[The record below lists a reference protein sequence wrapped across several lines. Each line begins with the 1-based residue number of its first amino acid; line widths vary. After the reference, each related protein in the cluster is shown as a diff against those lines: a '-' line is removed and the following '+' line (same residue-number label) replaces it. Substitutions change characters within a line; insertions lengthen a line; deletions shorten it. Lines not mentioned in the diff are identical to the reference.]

1 MLQGGLFTRDWL
13 TQGILESA
21 QWRDLTD
28 DAVDQAREQIGEL
41 LTSLT
46 RRKAPVEAETEEKL
60 VYPVLRLLGW
70 DHISVQQRMDARGR
84 NDVPDALLF
93 PDADADAAAAG
104 LDPWQRFRHGAAL
117 VEAKRWNRPL
127 DRAAQGD
134 QGVPAAQL
142 MHYLSR
148 ADVITQGK
156 MRWGILTNGRH
167 WRLYWQGALS
177 VADDYLE
184 IDLGKVFGLPGC
196 TPDLLDTDVTADH
209 ALRLFL
215 LLFGRSAF
223 LPADQGRSFHDQAL
237 VDARQWEERVARD
250 LSDVVFDRVFPLL
263 VRALP
268 QHDRARPESTDDAYL
283 EEVRSGALVFL
294 YRLLFILYAEDR
306 NLLPDERG
314 PYARY
319 SLTRMRLEIAD
330 AREHGIAPAARSTE
344 YWGRLETI
352 FGAIA
357 EGDDELGIPP
367 YNGGLFDPANAPLLA
382 RVRLPDAVTG
392 EVIFLL
398 SHRPAAPP
406 AHPRPRYIN
415 YRDLSVQQLG
425 SIYESILEYA
435 VEADGEGGVRPRAD
449 NSARHRSGSYY
460 TPEDLVGLIIER
472 AVGPLIDEVTAAFA
486 DAVAVGTTGDALAA
500 LDPATRMLNLKI
512 VDPAMG
518 SGHFLVSLVDWLS
531 DKVFKATEDA
541 AIAAGGGYASPL
553 VERIAALRADIL
565 ARATEHGWPIVAEQL
580 DDPHIVRRMVLK
592 RCIYGVDLNPMA
604 VELAKV
610 ALWLHSFTVGA
621 PLSFLDHHLRCGNS
635 VLGAWVRPTSLWLAN
650 RGSLMVNRHLAMI
663 DNVAAAMAQIET
675 IPDNDIAEVEQSKAL
690 FGTVAE
696 ASAPIDALLSMV
708 EADTLMG
715 VFDDAPARIR
725 ESAEQIATVGRA
737 TVAQMAEGDDEERA
751 VKAKALAKVEKAL
764 AKAAE
769 AERRYARAEAFKMV
783 LEGSFGDPAMIAT
796 GAIEIA
802 DPALRDGAIEPS
814 AQASLLPSARP
825 DDRRRLMADALVRE
839 ARGLAEEH
847 RFLNWEIAFPGVWRD
862 LASQG
867 RSGGFDA
874 VIGNPPYV
882 RQEAISPIKPA
893 LERAY
898 GSFAGTADLYVY
910 FYEQGLKLLRP
921 GGRMAYVVTNKWL
934 KAGYAE
940 GLRRLFAED
949 AWVEFMADFGHAKRF
964 FPDADVFPCII
975 AVRKPDAGPAPETF
989 DLAVIPRDDVPRS
1002 GLAEAVQA
1010 ATYLSRRDTL
1020 TAEPWSLEPPDVA
1033 ALLAKIR
1040 ANGVPLVE
1048 HAGVKPYRGVLTGFN
1063 EAFMIDTATK
1073 ERLIAE
1079 DGRAADI
1086 IKPYLRGQDI
1096 DRWLPDWAGLW
1107 MIVMKSSSD
1116 FSWPWAGAPTEQ
1128 AAEAIFAATYPSVH
1142 RHLKSFESLPDL
1154 KTGKLKGLRHREDHG
1169 RFWWELRPCA
1179 YYHAF
1184 AQPRIF
1190 YNDITW
1196 SSSFGIDVAERLT
1209 NNTGYFIPSGDPV
1222 LAAVLNAPL
1231 GWWYSWRRAQ
1241 HGKDEALRYFSS
1253 FVESYPIP
1261 AAIDNERSAVS
1272 DTVSRL
1278 AAVTRTIR
1286 TADRAL
1292 ADWLRLEIG
1301 LAKLPG
1307 LLGEASRLDSD
1318 GFVAAVR
1325 AALPKRLLLTA
1336 SRQAQ
1341 LRENF
1346 AETAEPA
1353 RAARAAALGDERT
1366 LSNIVNRAYG
1376 LSLEDVTL
1384 MWRTA
1389 PPRMPLASPIPNE
1402 PSVGMDL
1409 VDMPVVVAPPSTS
1422 G

>member
-1 MLQGGLFTRDWL
+1 VLQGGLFTRDWL

-21 QWRDLTD
+21 QWRQLTNES
-28 DAVDQAREQIGEL
+28 VDQVRRQIGSL
-41 LTSLT
+41 LSSLT
-46 RRKAPVEAETEEKL
+46 KRKAPVEAETEDKL
-60 VYPVLRLLGW
+60 VYPVLRVLGW

-93 PDADADAAAAG
+93 PDGAADAAAAG
-104 LDPWQRFRHGAAL
+104 LEPWQRFRHGAAL

-134 QGVPAAQL
+134 QGVPAAQV

-177 VADDYLE
+177 VADDYFE
-184 IDLGKVFGLPGC
+184 IDLGKAFDLPGC
-196 TPDLLDTDVTADH
+196 TPDLLDAGISADH
-209 ALRLFL
+209 AIRLFL
-215 LLFGRSAF
+215 LLFGREAF
-223 LPADQGRSFHDQAL
+223 LPTDQGRSFHDQAL
-237 VDARQWEERVARD
+237 IDARQWEESVARD

-268 QHDRARPESTDDAYL
+268 QNDRERPAVIDDIYL
-283 EEVRSGALVFL
+283 EEVRSGALILL

-319 SLTRMRLEIAD
+319 SLTRMRMEIAD
-330 AREHGIAPAARSTE
+330 AREHGITSAARGTE

-357 EGDDELGIPP
+357 EGDDPLGIPP

-382 RVRLPDAVTG
+382 RVRLPDTVTG

-398 SHRPAAPP
+398 SHREATPP

-435 VEADGEGGVRPRAD
+435 VEADSAGGVRPRPD
-449 NSARHRSGSYY
+449 KSARHRSGSYY

-472 AVGPLIDEVTAAFA
+472 AVGPLVDQVITDFAA
-486 DAVAVGTTGDALAA
+486 AVAHGTAGAELTA
-500 LDPATRMLNLKI
+500 LDPATRMLDLKI

-531 DKVFKATEDA
+531 DKVLKATADA
-541 AIAAGGGYASPL
+541 EIAAGDGYTSPL
-553 VERIAALRADIL
+553 VGRIAALRTDIL
-565 ARATEHGWPIVAEQL
+565 VRAEARMWPIVAEQL

-650 RGSLMVNRHLAMI
+650 RGSLMVNRHLAVI
-663 DNVAAAMAQIET
+663 DKVAAAMAEIES
-675 IPDNDIAEVEQSKAL
+675 IPDNDIAEVKQSEAL
-690 FGTVAE
+690 FETVAK
-696 ASAPIDALLSMV
+696 ASAPLDALLGLLQ
-708 EADTLMG
+708 ADALMG
-715 VFDDAPARIR
+715 VFEDTPARVR
-725 ESAEQIATVGRA
+725 ETSSQLLSTRASMIEQERVRETARKGATEE
-737 TVAQMAEGDDEERA
+737 TVAAKVGAAAQRIDKAITRAREVETRFERA
-751 VKAKALAKVEKAL
+751 Q
-764 AKAAE
+764 
-769 AERRYARAEAFKMV
+769 AFKMV
-783 LEGSFGDPAMIAT
+783 LEGSFGDPAAIAT
-796 GAIEIA
+796 GEVMIA
-802 DPALRDGAIEPS
+802 DAADRAEALAGIAD
-814 AQASLLPSARP
+814 QTSLLPDIAP
-825 DDRRRLMADALVRE
+825 DRRRRLLADALVGE
-839 ARGLAEEH
+839 ARDLAHEH
-847 RFLNWEIAFPGVWRD
+847 HFFNWEIAFPGVWRD
-862 LASQG
+862 LASAG

-882 RQEAISPIKPA
+882 RQEMIAAIKPA
-893 LERAY
+893 LERSY
-898 GSFAGTADLYVY
+898 ESFAGTADLYVY

-940 GLRRLFAED
+940 GLRRLFAEG
-949 AWVEFMADFGHAKRF
+949 AWVEFMADFGHARRF
-964 FPDADVFPCII
+964 FPDADVFPCVI
-975 AVRKPDAGPAPETF
+975 AVRKPDDSAAPETF

-1002 GLAEAVQA
+1002 GLAEAVKA
-1010 ATYLSRRDTL
+1010 ASYVARRDAL
-1020 TAEPWSLEPPDVA
+1020 TAEPWTLEPPDVS

-1040 ANGVPLVE
+1040 TIGIPLADY
-1048 HAGVKPYRGVLTGFN
+1048 AGIKPYRGVLTGFN
-1063 EAFMIDTATK
+1063 EAYMIDTPTK

-1079 DGRAADI
+1079 DGRAAEI

-1116 FSWPWAGAPTEQ
+1116 FAWPWASEANEH
-1128 AAEAIFAATYPSVH
+1128 AAEAIFSATYPSLH
-1142 RHLKSFESLPDL
+1142 RHLKGFESVPDI

-1179 YYHAF
+1179 YYDAF
-1184 AQPRIF
+1184 ARPRIF

-1196 SSSFGIDVAERLT
+1196 SSSFGIDLVERLT
-1209 NNTGYFIPSGDPV
+1209 NNTGYFLPSGDPA
-1222 LAAVLNAPL
+1222 LAAVLNAPV
-1231 GWWYSWRRAQ
+1231 GWWYAWRRAQ

-1253 FVESYPIP
+1253 FVETYPIP
-1261 AAIDNERSAVS
+1261 AAIENERAIVEDSVG
-1272 DTVSRL
+1272 RL
-1278 AAVTRTIR
+1278 ATVTATIR
-1286 TADRAL
+1286 RADHAV
-1292 ADWLRLEIG
+1292 ADWLRQEIG
-1301 LAKLPG
+1301 LLKLPG

-1325 AALPKRLLLTA
+1325 AALPKRAGINPARLM
-1336 SRQAQ
+1336 Q
-1341 LRENF
+1341 LRAAF
-1346 AETAEPA
+1346 TDIAETA
-1353 RAARAAALGDERT
+1353 RAARSAAFGDERI
-1366 LSNIVNRAYG
+1366 LSQIVNRAYG
-1376 LSLEDVTL
+1376 LTPEDIAL

-1389 PPRMPLASPIPNE
+1389 PPRMPLAPPIPSE
-1402 PSVGMDL
+1402 PGLTNTAVEM
-1409 VDMPVVVAPPSTS
+1409 V
-1422 G
+1422 

>member
-1 MLQGGLFTRDWL
+1 MK
-13 TQGILESA
+13 QGIAETA
-21 QWRDLTD
+21 AWRDLD
-28 DAVDQAREQIGEL
+28 DGAVATLRAAVGDRIDDL
-41 LTSLT
+41 LK
-46 RRKAPVEAETEEKL
+46 RKNPVEAETENKL

-84 NDVPDALLF
+84 KDVPDALLF

-148 ADVITQGK
+148 ADVTTQGK
-156 MRWGILTNGRH
+156 MRWGILTNGRQ

-184 IDLGKVFGLPGC
+184 IDLGKMFDLPDCGR
-196 TPDLLDTDVTADH
+196 DLLDAEFDPDH
-209 ALRLFL
+209 VFRLFL
-215 LLFGRSAF
+215 LLFGRAAF
-223 LPADQGRSFHDQAL
+223 LPAEQGRSFHDQAL
-237 VDARQWEERVARD
+237 IDARQWEERVARD

-263 VRALP
+263 VQALP
-268 QHDRARPESTDDAYL
+268 LHDRDRPGTIDDAYL
-283 EEVRSGALVFL
+283 EQVRSNALVLL

-330 AREHGIAPAARSTE
+330 AREAGTTPAARSTQ
-344 YWGRLETI
+344 YWSRLETI

-357 EGDDELGIPP
+357 EGDDALGIPP
-367 YNGGLFDPANAPLLA
+367 YNGGLFDPANALLLA
-382 RVRLPDAVTG
+382 RVRLSDSVTA

-398 SHRPAAPP
+398 SHRSAE
-406 AHPRPRYIN
+406 PRPRYIN

-435 VEADGEGGVRPRAD
+435 VEADDAGGVRPRPD

-472 AVGPLIDEVTAAFA
+472 AVGPLVAECIDTFAAAVTA
-486 DAVAVGTTGDALAA
+486 GTTGVALAA
-500 LDPATRMLNLKI
+500 LDPATRMLELKI

-541 AIAAGGGYASPL
+541 ASVAGGGYASPL
-553 VERIAALRADIL
+553 VARIAALRADIL
-565 ARATEHGWPIVAEQL
+565 SRAEQHGWPIVADQL

-635 VLGAWVRPTSLWLAN
+635 VLGAWVRPTTLWLAN
-650 RGSLMVNRHLAMI
+650 RGSLMVNRHLASI
-663 DNVAAAMAQIET
+663 DNVAAAMEEIET

-696 ASAPIDALLSMV
+696 ASAPIDALFHLI

-715 VFDDAPARIR
+715 VFRDAPARIR
-725 ESAEQIATVGRA
+725 ESAEQIERVGRA
-737 TVAQMAEGDDEERA
+737 TVAQMAEGNDAQRA

-769 AERRYARAEAFKMV
+769 AERRYDRAEAFKMV
-783 LEGSFGDPAMIAT
+783 LEGSFGDPAQIAT
-796 GAIEIA
+796 GTLDIA
-802 DPALRDGAIEPS
+802 DTALREGSIAPS
-814 AQASLLPSARP
+814 SQTSLLPSARP
-825 DDRRRLMADALVRE
+825 DDRRRLIADTLVRE
-839 ARGLAEEH
+839 ARGLADAH
-847 RFLNWEIAFPGVWRD
+847 RFFNWEIAFPGVWRN

-882 RQEAISPIKPA
+882 RQEMIGAIKPA
-893 LERAY
+893 LESSY
-898 GSFAGTADLYVY
+898 DSYAGTADLYVY

-934 KAGYAE
+934 KAGYAV
-940 GLRRLFAED
+940 GLRRLFAEG
-949 AWVEFMADFGHAKRF
+949 AWVEFMADFGHARRF
-964 FPDADVFPCII
+964 FPDADVFPCVT

-1002 GLAEAVQA
+1002 GLAAAVQA
-1010 ATYLSRRDTL
+1010 ASYIARRDTL
-1020 TAEPWSLEPPDVA
+1020 TPEPWTLEPPDVA

-1048 HAGVKPYRGVLTGFN
+1048 YAGVKPLYGVKTGFN
-1063 EAFMIDTATK
+1063 EAFLIDTPTK
-1073 ERLIAE
+1073 ERLIAD
-1079 DGRAADI
+1079 DGRAVEI

-1096 DRWLPDWAGLW
+1096 DRWLPDWQGLW

-1116 FSWPWAGAPTEQ
+1116 FAWPWAGAATET
-1128 AAEAIFAATYPSVH
+1128 AAEAIFAETFPSLH
-1142 RHLKSFESLPDL
+1142 RHFKRYESLPDP
-1154 KTGKLKGLRHREDHG
+1154 KTGKPKGLRHREDHG

-1179 YYHAF
+1179 YYDAF
-1184 AQPRIF
+1184 EREKIVF
-1190 YNDITW
+1190 TEITW
-1196 SSSFGIDVAERLT
+1196 TASFARDRANRYL
-1209 NNTGYFIPSGDPV
+1209 NNTAYILTSSDVRLIANLNSP
-1222 LAAVLNAPL
+1222 AAWWF
-1231 GWWYSWRRAQ
+1231 GWRDAI
-1241 HGKDEALRYFSS
+1241 HGKDEALRFMASFIERFPLAQLSS
-1253 FVESYPIP
+1253 SDDGQMIDRTEGVI
-1261 AAIDNERSAVS
+1261 AATTAIR
-1272 DTVSRL
+1272 
-1278 AAVTRTIR
+1278 AA
-1286 TADRAL
+1286 DHAL
-1292 ADWLRLEIG
+1292 ADWLRHEIG
-1301 LAKLPG
+1301 FAKLPAG
-1307 LLGEASRLDSD
+1307 LAQASRLDSD
-1318 GFVAAVR
+1318 GFIAAVR
-1325 AALPKRLLLTA
+1325 AALPKRAGITP
-1336 SRQAQ
+1336 SRLMQ
-1341 LRENF
+1341 LRAAF
-1346 AETAEPA
+1346 ADTAEPA
-1353 RAARAAALGDERT
+1353 RAARVAALADERA
-1366 LSNIVNRAYG
+1366 LSDIVNRAYG
-1376 LSLEDVTL
+1376 LTPHDVTL

-1389 PPRMPLASPIPNE
+1389 PPRMPLAP
-1402 PSVGMDL
+1402 
-1409 VDMPVVVAPPSTS
+1409 PVVAAAPLTDTATDL

>member
-13 TQGILESA
+13 TQGILGSA
-21 QWRDLTD
+21 PCRALTEQSVAD
-28 DAVDQAREQIGEL
+28 AREQIGSL
-41 LTSLT
+41 LSSLVK
-46 RRKAPVEAETEEKL
+46 RKAPVEAETENKL

-93 PDADADAAAAG
+93 PDAAADAAAAG
-104 LDPWQRFRHGAAL
+104 LEPWQRFRHGAAL

-134 QGVPAAQL
+134 QGVPAAQV

-184 IDLGKVFGLPGC
+184 IDLGKVFDLPGC
-196 TPDLLDTDVTADH
+196 TPDLLDAGISADH

-215 LLFGRSAF
+215 LLFGREAF
-223 LPADQGRSFHDQAL
+223 LSADQGRSFHDQAL
-237 VDARQWEERVARD
+237 IDARQWEESVARD

-268 QHDRARPESTDDAYL
+268 QHDRERPETIDNAYR
-283 EEVRSGALVFL
+283 EDVRSGALVLL

-319 SLTRMRLEIAD
+319 SLTRMRMEIAD
-330 AREHGIAPAARSTE
+330 AREHGIASAARSTE

-357 EGDDELGIPP
+357 EGDDPLGIPP

-382 RVRLPDAVTG
+382 RVRLPDTVTG

-398 SHRPAAPP
+398 SHRAATPP

-435 VEADGEGGVRPRAD
+435 VEADGAGGVQPRPD

-472 AVGPLIDEVTAAFA
+472 AVGPLVDELVTDFAA
-486 DAVAVGTTGDALAA
+486 AVAKGTAGAELTA
-500 LDPATRMLNLKI
+500 LDPATRMLDLKI

-531 DKVFKATEDA
+531 DKVLKATADA
-541 AIAAGGGYASPL
+541 EIEAGEGYASPL
-553 VERIAALRADIL
+553 VGRIAGLRADIL
-565 ARATEHGWPIVAEQL
+565 ARAEEHGWPIVAEQL

-621 PLSFLDHHLRCGNS
+621 PLSFLNHHLRCGNS
-635 VLGAWVRPTSLWLAN
+635 VLGAWLRPTSLWLAN
-650 RGSLMVNRHLAMI
+650 RGSLMVNRHLAVI
-663 DNVAAAMAQIET
+663 DNVAAAMAEIES
-675 IPDNDIAEVEQSKAL
+675 IADNDITEVKQSEAL
-690 FGTVAE
+690 YESVAE
-696 ASAPIDALLSMV
+696 ASAPLDALLGLV
-708 EADTLMG
+708 QADALMG
-715 VFDDAPARIR
+715 LFDDTPSRVRETSSHLLSSRASVIEQERAKEAARKGA
-725 ESAEQIATVGRA
+725 SAETVTAKVAAATRRIEKAIARA
-737 TVAQMAEGDDEERA
+737 REIETRFERA
-751 VKAKALAKVEKAL
+751 Q
-764 AKAAE
+764 
-769 AERRYARAEAFKMV
+769 AFKMV
-783 LEGSFGDPAMIAT
+783 LEGSFGDPAAIAT
-796 GAIEIA
+796 GAVTIA
-802 DPALRDGAIEPS
+802 DPADRAS
-814 AQASLLPSARP
+814 AGVADQTSLLPEIAP
-825 DDRRRLMADALVRE
+825 DRQRRLLADALVGE
-839 ARGLAEEH
+839 ARGLASEH
-847 RFLNWEIAFPGVWRD
+847 RFFNWEIAFPGVWRD
-862 LASQG
+862 LASEG
-867 RSGGFDA
+867 RTGGFDA

-882 RQEAISPIKPA
+882 RQEMIAAIKPA
-893 LERAY
+893 LESAY
-898 GSFAGTADLYVY
+898 ESFAGTADLYVY

-940 GLRRLFAED
+940 GLRKLFAED
-949 AWVEFMADFGHAKRF
+949 AWVEFMADFGHARRF
-964 FPDADVFPCII
+964 FPDADVFPCVI
-975 AVRKPDAGPAPETF
+975 AVRKPDGSTVPETF

-1010 ATYLSRRDTL
+1010 ASYVARRDAL
-1020 TAEPWSLEPPDVA
+1020 TAEPWTLEPPDVA
-1033 ALLAKIR
+1033 TLLAKIT
-1040 ANGVPLVE
+1040 ANGVPLAE
-1048 HAGVKPYRGVLTGFN
+1048 YAGVKPLYGIKTGFN
-1063 EAFMIDTATK
+1063 EAYMIDTATK
-1073 ERLIAE
+1073 ERLITE
-1079 DGRAADI
+1079 DGRAAEI

-1096 DRWLPDWAGLW
+1096 GRWLPDWAGLW
-1107 MIVMKSSSD
+1107 MIVMKSSGD
-1116 FSWPWAGAPTEQ
+1116 FAWPWAGAATEQ
-1128 AAEAIFAATYPSVH
+1128 MAEAIFAATYPSIH

-1179 YYHAF
+1179 YYDEF
-1184 AQPRIF
+1184 AQPKIVWQMIQF
-1190 YNDITW
+1190 YSNYALDRN
-1196 SSSFGIDVAERLT
+1196 GLLT
-1209 NNTGYFIPSGDPV
+1209 NNKAYS
-1222 LAAVLNAPL
+1222 LASEHNYLLSLLNSPI
-1231 GWWYSWRRAQ
+1231 GWWVSWR
-1241 HGKDEALRYFSS
+1241 HYPHMKDEALSNDANKFNA
-1253 FVESYPIP
+1253 FPVP
-1261 AAIDNERSAVS
+1261 
-1272 DTVSRL
+1272 SRL
-1278 AAVTRTIR
+1278 GQSVAQLEDIVNQRVVKAEEIKV
-1286 TADRAL
+1286 ADDAL
-1292 ADWLRLEIG
+1292 ADWLRQEIG
-1301 LAKLPG
+1301 LNKVPSTLAS
-1307 LLGEASRLDSD
+1307 ASRLDSD

-1325 AALPKRLLLTA
+1325 AALPKREGITPTRL
-1336 SRQAQ
+1336 AQ
-1341 LRENF
+1341 LRAAF
-1346 AETAEPA
+1346 ADTAEPA
-1353 RAARAAALGDERT
+1353 RVARGTALGDERA
-1366 LSNIVNRAYG
+1366 LSDIVNRAYG
-1376 LSLEDVTL
+1376 LTPEDIAL

-1389 PPRMPLASPIPNE
+1389 PPRMPLASQMSAE
-1402 PSVGMDL
+1402 V
-1409 VDMPVVVAPPSTS
+1409 
-1422 G
+1422 